1 MQHKMKKK
9 AKRGNISTDGIDIEK
24 WAFKANNKT
33 AITFSAWDFAGQ
45 GTLTHSPTD
54 SPHNLY
60 PHLSLCLSCS

>member
-45 GTLTHSPTD
+45 GTLTHSLT
-54 SPHNLY
+54 H
-60 PHLSLCLSCS
+60 